1 MYTDY
6 KKYLSKS
13 WEDSSIFL
21 GKVCQPMQDY
31 AELLLDKLSATWL
44 SNYHELNASE
54 TYGSNRILI
63 IP

>member
-1 MYTDY
+1 
-6 KKYLSKS
+6 
-13 WEDSSIFL
+13 
-21 GKVCQPMQDY
+21 MQDY